1 MKPDVYAFGSALMD
15 IQVHVE
21 DSFFDEIGVEKG
33 NMYLT
38 ERERQ
43 DEIIQKLLKDDLS
56 ALENPE
62 ARLKTA
68 AGGSAANTV
77 YGISQLGGTTGLC
90 GKVASDRFGDLY
102 IRQMQDSGVLFN
114 GKQVDSGMSGTCI
127 VLISP
132 DAQRTMLTCLGVSSE
147 IAYADIDETL
157 LKQSEYVYLEGYLFD
172 SALATQTLMQV
183 VDTAKK
189 NKIKVAL
196 TASDA
201 FCIDRHRD
209 IFLKLIREDADLLFS
224 NAVEAKALT
233 DTDSTE
239 EAVKALSSLCKN
251 IAVTDGEHG
260 STLCFNGQSAKI
272 APNIVTALDT
282 TGAGDAY
289 AAGLLYGITHNHP
302 LEASGKIAS
311 FFAARVVS
319 QIGPRYSGNIQTEI
333 KSLKL

>member
-21 DSFFDEIGVEKG
+21 DSFFADIGIEKG

-38 ERERQ
+38 DRERQ
-43 DEIIQKLLKDDLS
+43 DEIIGKLLKNDLS
-56 ALENPE
+56 ALENPDSH
-62 ARLKTA
+62 LKTA

-114 GKQVDSGMSGTCI
+114 EKQVDSGMTGTCI

-147 IAYADIDETL
+147 IAYVDIDEAL
-157 LKQSEYVYLEGYLFD
+157 LKQSRYVYLEGYLFD
-172 SALATQTLMQV
+172 SDLATQTLMQV
-183 VDTAKK
+183 VDTARK
-189 NKIKVAL
+189 NKVKLAL

-201 FCIDRHRD
+201 FCIERHKD
-209 IFLKLIREDADLLFS
+209 IFSKLIRENTDLLFA
-224 NAVEAKALT
+224 NATEAKALT

-239 EAVKALSSLCKN
+239 EAVKALGSLCRN
-251 IAVTDGEHG
+251 IAVTNGEHG
-260 STLCFNGQSAKI
+260 SILSFNGQTAKI
-272 APNIVTALDT
+272 APTPVTALDT

-289 AAGLLYGITHNHP
+289 AAGLLYGITHNYP
-302 LEASGKIAS
+302 VEASGNIAS
-311 FFAARVVS
+311 FFASRVVS
-319 QIGPRYSGNIQTEI
+319 QIGPRYSGNTQAEM
-333 KSLKL
+333 KHLKF